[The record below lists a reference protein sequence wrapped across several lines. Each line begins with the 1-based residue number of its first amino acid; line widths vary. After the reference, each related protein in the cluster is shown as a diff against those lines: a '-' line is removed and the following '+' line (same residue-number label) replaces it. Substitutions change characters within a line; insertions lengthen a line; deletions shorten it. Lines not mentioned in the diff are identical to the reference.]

1 MGVGG
6 ISIWQLLIILVI
18 VVLLFGTKRLKNIG
32 SDLGE
37 AIRGFRSSMSN
48 SDKSD
53 EDDTGAR
60 ENGAIGQPN
69 DARPADSTAQTRQS
83 DTTTNRDRT

>member
-32 SDLGE
+32 SDLGD
-37 AIRGFRSSMSN
+37 AIRGFRRSMSN
-48 SDKSD
+48 SNKDD
-53 EDDTGAR
+53 EDGTR
-60 ENGAIGQPN
+60 ESATIAQSGE
-69 DARPADSTAQTRQS
+69 ARPTDSSTQS
-83 DTTTNRDRT
+83 RPTDTTANRDRS

>member
-1 MGVGG
+1 
-6 ISIWQLLIILVI
+6 
-18 VVLLFGTKRLKNIG
+18 
-32 SDLGE
+32 
-37 AIRGFRSSMSN
+37 MSN

>member
-48 SDKSD
+48 SDKDD
-53 EDDTGAR
+53 EDGAR
-60 ENGAIGQPN
+60 EGATITQSSEARPT
-69 DARPADSTAQTRQS
+69 DSSTQSRPADTTA
-83 DTTTNRDRT
+83 NRDRS

>member
-18 VVLLFGTKRLKNIG
+18 VVLMFGTKRLKNIG

-48 SDKSD
+48 SDKDD
-53 EDDTGAR
+53 EDSATIAQSSEAR
-60 ENGAIGQPN
+60 PTDSSTQS
-69 DARPADSTAQTRQS
+69 RPAD
-83 DTTTNRDRT
+83 TTTAKQDRS

>member
-48 SDKSD
+48 SDKGD
-53 EDDTGAR
+53 EDGAR
-60 ENGAIGQPN
+60 DTATIAPSNEARPTDSGAQ
-69 DARPADSTAQTRQS
+69 ARPADTTA
-83 DTTTNRDRT
+83 NRDRS